1 MILPTL
7 AIAYFTGDAQKV
19 GLSNYGLVA
28 YADELH
34 YCYEQKIDFE
44 LLKRNVLIK

>member
-19 GLSNYGLVA
+19 GLPNYDLMA
-28 YADELH
+28 YFLNFIIIYVH
-34 YCYEQKIDFE
+34 KIDCGVV
-44 LLKRNVLIK
+44 KK

>member
-19 GLSNYGLVA
+19 GLSNYGFMA
-28 YADELH
+28 YVFEFYFYLYDQE
-34 YCYEQKIDFE
+34 IDSWVV
-44 LLKRNVLIK
+44 KK

>member
-1 MILPTL
+1 
-7 AIAYFTGDAQKV
+7 
-19 GLSNYGLVA
+19 VA

-44 LLKRNVLIK
+44 LLKRNVLIKWLQIENLLFSLLMSC

>member
-19 GLSNYGLVA
+19 RLSIMASIMPYVLEF
-28 YADELH
+28 YFYLYD
-34 YCYEQKIDFE
+34 QKIDSWVVE
-44 LLKRNVLIK
+44 K

>member
-19 GLSNYGLVA
+19 GLSDYGFMVYVFEFYFNL
-28 YADELH
+28 YYQE
-34 YCYEQKIDFE
+34 IDSWVV
-44 LLKRNVLIK
+44 KK